1 MIVEIL
7 TIRRFAHARFI
18 TARGTTKKVD
28 LSFGCLMTPFSA
40 HEFYNVLLNWN
51 TVEIICEA
59 HGVFEDI
66 ASELVWRERGKER
79 KKKKTCGL

>member
-18 TARGTTKKVD
+18 TARGTTKNVD
-28 LSFGCLMTPFSA
+28 LSFGYIMTAFSA

-51 TVEIICEA
+51 TVEIICGA

-66 ASELVWRERGKER
+66 VSELLWRERGNQ
-79 KKKKTCGL
+79 KKMTRVL

>member
-1 MIVEIL
+1 
-7 TIRRFAHARFI
+7 
-18 TARGTTKKVD
+18 
-28 LSFGCLMTPFSA
+28 MTPFSA